1 MEQSAETGERDA
13 SPAVEKVLAIVNFV
27 PALFVEQDS
36 PRFVMVR
43 GLFGLMFVLL
53 VLIALEMWPKQS
65 SSLAICLCTGE

>member
-1 MEQSAETGERDA
+1 MLHWL
-13 SPAVEKVLAIVNFV
+13 VEKVLAIVNFV

-53 VLIALEMWPKQS
+53 VLIALEMWPKQ
-65 SSLAICLCTGE
+65 